1 MILGKESIDKMNQLT
16 RQLKIDVEKEAKSGI
31 AEIEWIYLCLLF
43 LDLLIIVSFVSVNYQ
58 RV

>member
-16 RQLKIDVEKEAKSGI
+16 RQLKIDVEKGAKSGI